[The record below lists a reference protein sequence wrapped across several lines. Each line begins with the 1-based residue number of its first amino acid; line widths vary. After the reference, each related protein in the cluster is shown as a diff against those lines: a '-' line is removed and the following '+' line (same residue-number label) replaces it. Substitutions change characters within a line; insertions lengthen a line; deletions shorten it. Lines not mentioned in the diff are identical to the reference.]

1 MIKLLTIDDELDVCD
16 FIKDFFTQRG
26 YTVLVALNGRDGL
39 ALLMKE
45 KPRIVFL
52 DIVMPEMNG
61 LDVLKEIKAFDSSI
75 KVIMVSVADDPVT
88 RLQARQSGADEFIRK
103 PFSKRYLEDVVIQKI
118 IEMTSPVK
126 KE

>member
-39 ALLMKE
+39 ALVKKE

-52 DIVMPEMNG
+52 DIVMAEMNG
-61 LDVLKEIKAFDSSI
+61 LDVLKEIKAFDPSI